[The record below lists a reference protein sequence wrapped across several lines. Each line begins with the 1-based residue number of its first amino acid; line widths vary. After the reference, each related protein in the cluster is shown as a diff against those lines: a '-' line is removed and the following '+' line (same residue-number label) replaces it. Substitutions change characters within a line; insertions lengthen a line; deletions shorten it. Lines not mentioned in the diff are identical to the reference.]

1 MRIIK
6 SANGF
11 SITAMTTVRVIIF
24 EWEGIPS
31 ARMYWN
37 GDVRYPDILQ
47 TEDPRGIWRTAYRHA
62 RRAARFDID
71 KQPPTWIWP

>member
-6 SANGF
+6 SAHGF
-11 SITAMTTVRVIIF
+11 SITVLSTVRVTFF
-24 EWEGIPS
+24 EWEGVPS

-37 GDVRYPDILQ
+37 DDVRYPVILQ
-47 TEDPRGIWRTAYRHA
+47 TEDPRGIWYAAFRSA

-71 KQPPTWIWP
+71 KQPSMWV